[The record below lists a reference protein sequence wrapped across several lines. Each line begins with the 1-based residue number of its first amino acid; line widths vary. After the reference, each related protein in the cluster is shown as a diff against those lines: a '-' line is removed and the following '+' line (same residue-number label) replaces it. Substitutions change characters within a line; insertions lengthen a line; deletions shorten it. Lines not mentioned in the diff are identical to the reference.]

1 MTRINVLTINR
12 NHQSISYNLC
22 SDNFIAFHYK
32 EYLLRLGYATNAL
45 ATRPYTLT
53 PGGALARWG
62 SVKGGHVS
70 LTVSRQITDL
80 LRRRGCKF
88 HLHLI
93 VSYSIFNQHLAF
105 SLYPVGVDCQLES
118 L

>member
-1 MTRINVLTINR
+1 MNNI
-12 NHQSISYNLC
+12 
-22 SDNFIAFHYK
+22 
-32 EYLLRLGYATNAL
+32 LRLGYATNAL

-93 VSYSIFNQHLAF
+93 VSLFCFQST
-105 SLYPVGVDCQLES
+105 SGVNHTPGGFRVSNLES
-118 L
+118 VTLNTR